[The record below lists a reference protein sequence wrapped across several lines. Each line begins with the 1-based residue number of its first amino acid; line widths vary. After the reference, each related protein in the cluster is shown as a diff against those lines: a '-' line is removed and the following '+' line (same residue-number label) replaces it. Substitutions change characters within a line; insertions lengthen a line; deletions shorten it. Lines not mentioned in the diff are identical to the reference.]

1 MSPRD
6 QQRLLKIQEYCNVI
20 QATVSRY
27 GDSFEVFQTDR
38 DYQNSVSFSIL
49 QIGELVVGFTQEYR
63 TATKEQIPWPQ
74 IRGMRNIIVHNYGS
88 VNLKVV
94 WDIVTVDILELERF
108 CKEQLANSHE
118 E

>member
-6 QQRLLKIQEYCNVI
+6 RKRLSKIQEYCEAI

-27 GDSFEVFQTDR
+27 GNSFEIFQSDR
-38 DYQNSVSFSIL
+38 DYQNSVSFNIL

-63 TATKEQIPWPQ
+63 TATRSHIPWPQ
-74 IRGMRNIIVHNYGS
+74 IRGMRNVIVHDYGS
-88 VNLKVV
+88 IDLKVV
-94 WDIVTVDILELERF
+94 WEIATADIPELEQF
-108 CKEQLANSHE
+108 CKEQLANSTE